1 MSEPLER
8 FWVQIP
14 FKFPTIQNFIGV
26 IIVLYL
32 KPHADQARAHIVH
45 KTKKEYDTTACKKKT
60 TTVANAGSGHLFH
73 FTLLTVLHDT
83 CRYTC
88 MM

>member
-26 IIVLYL
+26 IIVLYF

-45 KTKKEYDTTACKKKT
+45 KTKKEYDTTACKKK
-60 TTVANAGSGHLFH
+60 NYNCCKCWFWSPISFH
-73 FTLLTVLHDT
+73 IVNCFAW
-83 CRYTC
+83 Y
-88 MM
+88 M